1 MVLQDVLRSFLVI
14 LSGLWVV
21 SPVFGEKPSVAK
33 PAKPPVV
40 PTSVAVFGLGGAVSE
55 GPGGGDLSSLLSGT
69 APESLRS
76 LVSRMDRAG
85 RDKQVAA
92 VALLY
97 NGPVVGAAQL
107 EELGAAVDRLRETG
121 KPVYLLAES
130 MGTGGYVLASHCSH
144 LSVVP
149 GGELA
154 LVGLATES
162 PYIRG
167 LLDWIGVEPDFLTC
181 GDFKSAGEMY
191 MREGPSRNA
200 AAMGDRLLDSQY
212 RTYVDLIAS
221 GRNVD
226 RKQVRH
232 WIDQGPYTASRARAA
247 GLIDAVEHRRE
258 FYDRMR
264 RAHGQTSRLLT
275 RYGLPPR
282 QQVDLSSPLG
292 LIQFYSK
299 LLQGPGRVVNRGD
312 TIAMVYLE
320 GTIVG
325 GSMPISPT
333 GGAAASSETLR
344 KTLAVVER
352 DKAIKAVVLRIDSPG
367 GSALASEV
375 ILDAI
380 RKVQANKP
388 VIVSMGNVAASGGY
402 YVASYA
408 DEILAQPTT
417 ITGSIGVV
425 GGKFATTGLWDK
437 LGIKWASRS
446 RGANATLNG
455 TARVFTDDQRDRVQE
470 QMDEIY
476 GTFKRHVV
484 DGRGKKLKKPIEQI
498 AGGRVYTGRQ
508 ALELGLVDR
517 MGGQVDAIAAAAKRA
532 GIRKYTIRE
541 YPESQG
547 LFDSLMGTRQ
557 SDRSGP
563 LVGRRRGLREGVRLL
578 DRVVP
583 LLGTLEPQRA
593 EAIRRI
599 VGHLERLQHER
610 VFLLAPE
617 IRIDDG
623 R

>member
-97 NGPVVGAAQL
+97 NGPVVGSAQL
-107 EELGAAVDRLRETG
+107 EELVSAVDRLRETG

-167 LLDWIGVEPDFLTC
+167 LLDWLGVEPDFLTC

-484 DGRGKKLKKPIEQI
+484 DGRGKKQKKPIEQI

-563 LVGRRRGLREGVRLL
+563 LVGRRRGRREGVRLL

>member
-1 MVLQDVLRSFLVI
+1 MVLQDVLRSFQVI

-21 SPVFGEKPSVAK
+21 LPVFGEKPSVAK

-85 RDKQVAA
+85 RDKQIAA

-97 NGPVVGAAQL
+97 NGPVIGSAQL
-107 EELGAAVDRLRETG
+107 EELVSAVDRLRETG

-154 LVGLATES
+154 LVGLATEA

-167 LLDWIGVEPDFLTC
+167 WLDWLGVEPDFLTC

-299 LLQGPGRVVNRGD
+299 MLQGPGRVVNRGD

-352 DKAIKAVVLRIDSPG
+352 DKAIKAVVLRGAPKWGVEVVAIIGAAHDVPAGVGISVESPILG
-367 GSALASEV
+367 GSPALALEPPRDS
-375 ILDAI
+375 D
-380 RKVQANKP
+380 
-388 VIVSMGNVAASGGY
+388 
-402 YVASYA
+402 
-408 DEILAQPTT
+408 
-417 ITGSIGVV
+417 
-425 GGKFATTGLWDK
+425 GKTFLPRD
-437 LGIKWASRS
+437 
-446 RGANATLNG
+446 G
-455 TARVFTDDQRDRVQE
+455 TA
-470 QMDEIY
+470 
-476 GTFKRHVV
+476 
-484 DGRGKKLKKPIEQI
+484 L
-498 AGGRVYTGRQ
+498 
-508 ALELGLVDR
+508 LEVR
-517 MGGQVDAIAAAAKRA
+517 EAIPSLASHFAA
-532 GIRKYTIRE
+532 E
-541 YPESQG
+541 W
-547 LFDSLMGTRQ
+547 
-557 SDRSGP
+557 RSG
-563 LVGRRRGLREGVRLL
+563 LKATVDDLREELSRAQGNL
-578 DRVVP
+578 DRLAGAWVSV
-583 LLGTLEPQRA
+583 A
-593 EAIRRI
+593 E
-599 VGHLERLQHER
+599 HLDLSLIH
-610 VFLLAPE
+610 
-617 IRIDDG
+617 I
-623 R
+623 

>member
-1 MVLQDVLRSFLVI
+1 
-14 LSGLWVV
+14 
-21 SPVFGEKPSVAK
+21 
-33 PAKPPVV
+33 
-40 PTSVAVFGLGGAVSE
+40 
-55 GPGGGDLSSLLSGT
+55 
-69 APESLRS
+69 
-76 LVSRMDRAG
+76 
-85 RDKQVAA
+85 
-92 VALLY
+92 
-97 NGPVVGAAQL
+97 
-107 EELGAAVDRLRETG
+107 
-121 KPVYLLAES
+121 

-167 LLDWIGVEPDFLTC
+167 LLDWLGVEPDFLTC

-200 AAMGDRLLDSQY
+200 AARGDRLLDSQY

-247 GLIDAVEHRRE
+247 GLIAADEHRRE

-408 DEILAQPTT
+408 DEILAQPTP

-498 AGGRVYTGRQ
+498 AGG
-508 ALELGLVDR
+508 LV
-517 MGGQVDAIAAAAKRA
+517 
-532 GIRKYTIRE
+532 
-541 YPESQG
+541 
-547 LFDSLMGTRQ
+547 
-557 SDRSGP
+557 
-563 LVGRRRGLREGVRLL
+563 
-578 DRVVP
+578 
-583 LLGTLEPQRA
+583 
-593 EAIRRI
+593 
-599 VGHLERLQHER
+599 
-610 VFLLAPE
+610 
-617 IRIDDG
+617 
-623 R
+623 

>member
-97 NGPVVGAAQL
+97 NGPVVGSAQL
-107 EELGAAVDRLRETG
+107 EELVSAVDRLRETG

-167 LLDWIGVEPDFLTC
+167 LLDWLGVEPDFLTC

-532 GIRKYTIRE
+532 GIRKYSIRE

-557 SDRSGP
+557 SDRARP
-563 LVGRRRGLREGVRLL
+563 LVGRRRGWREGVRLL

>member
-97 NGPVVGAAQL
+97 NGPVVGSAQL
-107 EELGAAVDRLRETG
+107 EELVSAVDRLRETG

-232 WIDQGPYTASRARAA
+232 WIDQGPYTASRARAV

-563 LVGRRRGLREGVRLL
+563 LVGRRRGRREGVRLL

>member
-97 NGPVVGAAQL
+97 NGPVVGSAQL
-107 EELGAAVDRLRETG
+107 EELVSAVDRLRETG

-167 LLDWIGVEPDFLTC
+167 MLDWLGVEPDNLTC
-181 GDFKSAGEMY
+181 GEFKSAGEMY

-563 LVGRRRGLREGVRLL
+563 LVGRRRGRREGVRLL

>member
-97 NGPVVGAAQL
+97 NGPVVGSAQL
-107 EELGAAVDRLRETG
+107 EELVSAVDRLRETG

-167 LLDWIGVEPDFLTC
+167 LLDWLGVEPDFLTC

-292 LIQFYSK
+292 LIQFFSK

-563 LVGRRRGLREGVRLL
+563 LVGRRRGRREGVRLL

>member
-85 RDKQVAA
+85 RDKQIAA

-97 NGPVVGAAQL
+97 NGPVVGSAQL
-107 EELGAAVDRLRETG
+107 EELVSAVDRLRETG

-167 LLDWIGVEPDFLTC
+167 LLDWLGVEPDFLTC

-517 MGGQVDAIAAAAKRA
+517 MGGQVDAIVAAAKRA

-557 SDRSGP
+557 SDRARP
-563 LVGRRRGLREGVRLL
+563 LVGRRRGRREGVRLL

>member
-97 NGPVVGAAQL
+97 NGPVVGSAQL
-107 EELGAAVDRLRETG
+107 EELGSAVDRLRETG

-167 LLDWIGVEPDFLTC
+167 LLDWLGVEPDFLTC

-344 KTLAVVER
+344 KTLAVVEL
-352 DKAIKAVVLRIDSPG
+352 DKAINAVVLRIDSPG

-417 ITGSIGVV
+417 LTGSIGVV

-563 LVGRRRGLREGVRLL
+563 LVGRRRGRREGVRLL

>member
-1 MVLQDVLRSFLVI
+1 MVLRNVLRSFLVI
-14 LSGLWVV
+14 LGGLWVV
-21 SPVFGEKPSVAK
+21 LPVFAEKPSVAK
-33 PAKPPVV
+33 PATPPVV
-40 PTSVAVFGLGGAVSE
+40 PTSIAVFGLGGAVSE
-55 GPGGGDLSSLLSGT
+55 SPGGGDLSSLLSGA

-85 RDKQVAA
+85 RDKQIAA

-97 NGPVVGAAQL
+97 NGPLIGSAQL
-107 EELGAAVDRLRETG
+107 EELVSAVDRLRGTG

-149 GGELA
+149 GGEVA
-154 LVGLATES
+154 LVGLATEA

-167 LLDWIGVEPDFLTC
+167 LLDWLGVEPDFLAC

-221 GRNVD
+221 GRDVEP
-226 RKQVRH
+226 KQVHR
-232 WIDQGPYTASRARAA
+232 WIDRGPYTARRARAA

-264 RAHGQTSRLLT
+264 RAHGKTSRLLT
-275 RYGLPPR
+275 RYGLPPQ
-282 QQVDLSSPLG
+282 QQVDLSNPLG
-292 LIQFYSK
+292 LIQFYSQ
-299 LLQGPGRVVNRGD
+299 LMQGPRQVVNRGD

-408 DEILAQPTT
+408 DEILAEPTT

-476 GTFKRHVV
+476 DTFKRHVV

-498 AGGRVYTGRQ
+498 AGGRVFTGRQ

-532 GIRKYTIRE
+532 GIRTYTIRE

-547 LFDSLMGTRQ
+547 LFDSLMGTRR
-557 SDRSGP
+557 SDRIRP
-563 LVGRRRGLREGVRLL
+563 WAEERRGRREGVRLL

-583 LLGTLEPQRA
+583 LLGTLEPRRA

>member
-1 MVLQDVLRSFLVI
+1 MVLRNVLRSFLVI
-14 LSGLWVV
+14 LGGLWVV
-21 SPVFGEKPSVAK
+21 LPVFAEKPSVAK
-33 PAKPPVV
+33 PATPPVV
-40 PTSVAVFGLGGAVSE
+40 PTSIAVFGLGGAVSE
-55 GPGGGDLSSLLSGT
+55 GPGGGDLSSLLSGA

-85 RDKQVAA
+85 RDKQIAA

-97 NGPVVGAAQL
+97 NGPLIGSAQL
-107 EELGAAVDRLRETG
+107 EELVSAVDRLRGTG

-149 GGELA
+149 GGEVA
-154 LVGLATES
+154 LVGLATEA

-167 LLDWIGVEPDFLTC
+167 LLDWLGVEPDFLAC

-221 GRNVD
+221 GRDVEP
-226 RKQVRH
+226 KQVRR
-232 WIDQGPYTASRARAA
+232 WIDRGPYTARRARAA

-264 RAHGQTSRLLT
+264 RTHGKTSRLLT
-275 RYGLPPR
+275 RYGLPPQ

-292 LIQFYSK
+292 LIQFYSQ
-299 LLQGPGRVVNRGD
+299 LMQGPRQVVNRGD

-380 RKVQANKP
+380 RKVQADKP

-408 DEILAQPTT
+408 DEILAEPTT

-437 LGIKWASRS
+437 LGVKWASRS

-455 TARVFTDDQRDRVQE
+455 TARVFTDDQRERVQE

-476 GTFKRHVV
+476 DTFKRHVV

-517 MGGQVDAIAAAAKRA
+517 MGGQVDAIAAAAKTA
-532 GIRKYTIRE
+532 GIRTYTIRE

-557 SDRSGP
+557 SGRIRP
-563 LVGRRRGLREGVRLL
+563 LGGERRGRREGVRLL

-583 LLGTLEPQRA
+583 LLGTLEPRRA

>member
-14 LSGLWVV
+14 LRGLWVV

-97 NGPVVGAAQL
+97 NGPVVGSAQL
-107 EELGAAVDRLRETG
+107 EELVSAVDRLRETG

-167 LLDWIGVEPDFLTC
+167 LLDWLGVEPDFLTC

-563 LVGRRRGLREGVRLL
+563 LVGRRRGRRDGVRLL

>member
-97 NGPVVGAAQL
+97 NGPVVGSAQL
-107 EELGAAVDRLRETG
+107 EELVSAVDRLRETG

-167 LLDWIGVEPDFLTC
+167 LLDWLGVEPDFLTC

-264 RAHGQTSRLLT
+264 RAHGQTRRLLT

-563 LVGRRRGLREGVRLL
+563 LVGRRRGRREGVRLL